1 MINVTVISIVHFCTI
16 RDLLGYTYSY
26 SIVIK
31 KHVVGSYENA
41 DVITFRYV
49 IPLTFVIVL
58 IIDHFSVINHS
69 ESWVTVVVFVD
80 YDLVIYL

>member
-1 MINVTVISIVHFCTI
+1 MTNVTVVSIVHFFTI
-16 RDLLGYTYSY
+16 RDLLGYTYCY

-31 KHVVGSYENA
+31 KHVVGSCDNA
-41 DVITFRYV
+41 DVIIYV

-58 IIDHFSVINHS
+58 IIDHFSVMNHS

-80 YDLVIYL
+80 YDLVISL